1 MGPTRYPIV
10 QRLGRRW
17 MFTAIAAAAL
27 TAVPFLTAR
36 AQRVDVVTDATG
48 SRLQVD
54 GRDFMVLGIN
64 WDYFPIGQNYAY
76 NFWGQPDDFIKGALD
91 REMALLKSMG
101 INAIRQ
107 YVGVPPKW
115 VKYIYETYGIF
126 TVLNHALGR
135 YGFTVNGV
143 YAAQTDYS
151 NPRVREGIKAEVVA
165 MVEQFKGTPG
175 VLMYLLGNENNYGL
189 VWKTA
194 ETEALPVGERDAA
207 KARYLYSL
215 FGETI
220 RAIKAVDTT
229 RPVAMANGDLQ
240 YLDIIAQEAKGLDIF
255 GSNVY
260 RGTSFGDA
268 FQRVKTT
275 LGVPIMFTEFGA
287 DAYHAREMREDQET
301 QARYLLAQ
309 WEEIYANSAG
319 KGGVGNSIGGLT
331 FQWSDG
337 WWKVKQEE
345 RLDIHDTD
353 AGWGN
358 AAYKEDYTPGEN
370 NMNEEWWGI
379 VAKGPADFRGNFQLF
394 PRAAFYALQRAYAL
408 APYGPTTTNASIR
421 SHFASIIPMETVLR
435 ARGDRAALGSDAT
448 ERVRLSGM
456 RLELST
462 FNTGGR
468 RISTPSTATEGGNAR
483 PSSTGFDRM
492 ESYFA
497 EITANPA
504 QNVTATLSLN
514 LLGNV
519 PDNPIDEIFYENRG
533 RSRSFVQSDRTT
545 FQDNGVERLKVYRAS
560 FGWDERNFRIDGFY
574 RTGHYHWGYEGD
586 FFGLYR
592 EANYGPN
599 IDIYNGLAP
608 LGFEFTG
615 KRKLDGFKLAL
626 GPELWWG
633 ANPAVLA
640 KYRRQ
645 FGSWQITS
653 VYQEDIARQGATA
666 SSFAVPQ
673 PLVRNATIHL
683 ATTRGNAGF
692 ELGGI
697 WGGNTRVGRVFQ
709 IADGEEGNY
718 RMLQDEL
725 KNSDT
730 FGAKAKVTWSR
741 GRWNWYAQGA
751 AMGVVADGGP
761 TQTMTFTGWGLKDS
775 GSGNQWN
782 ALTGLTFGVGNFQ
795 IAPNF
800 LWQKPIVGPIPADV
814 PAPGRPRNILDD
826 PFVVR
831 GNREQTAG
839 ELLISFDP
847 TPATFM
853 YAWDSDNREDA
864 RLAFNLGYTY
874 RHFPTTQDA
883 AIGIFGDGR
892 TLFAFPGAPP
902 AKDLWEIRSR
912 VVSRVSPSLRFIA
925 NGFWG
930 TAQPN
935 GNSARL
941 LKRYGGDLRLAT
953 GQVKVT
959 ATAKFNDWGP
969 FDYHRD
975 FNLTYPTQLMG
986 DFSYFLGLPNWFAVP
1001 GTRFGLR
1008 GTWRTLDRFS
1018 PRYCPE
1024 RVPDA
1029 LGSLTCDPTA
1039 PARTG
1044 REWEIRSYV
1053 TVGW

>member
-1 MGPTRYPIV
+1 MGSTRTPV
-10 QRLGRRW
+10 VRRLGRRW
-17 MFTAIAAAAL
+17 LATAFAASL
-27 TAVPFLTAR
+27 TALPLQAPL
-36 AQRVDVVTDATG
+36 AQRVQIVSDAAG
-48 SRLQVD
+48 SRIQVD
-54 GRDFMVLGIN
+54 GRDFMVLGMN
-64 WDYFPIGQNYAY
+64 WDYFPIGTNYAY
-76 NFWGQPDDFIKGALD
+76 NFWGQPDAFIKGALD
-91 REMALLKSMG
+91 REMSLLKSMG
-101 INAIRQ
+101 VNAIRQ
-107 YVGVPPKW
+107 YAGVPPKW
-115 VKYIYETYGIF
+115 VRYIYETYGIF
-126 TVLNHALGR
+126 TVLNHPLGR

-143 YAAQTDYS
+143 YQAQTDYS
-151 NPRVREGIKAEVVA
+151 NPRVRSAIIAEVTA
-165 MVEQFKGTPG
+165 LVEQFKGTPG
-175 VLMYLLGNENNYGL
+175 VLMWLLGNENNYGL
-189 VWKTA
+189 EWKSA
-194 ETEALPVGERDAA
+194 ETENLPVGERNAA

-220 RAIKAVDTT
+220 AAIKARDTE

-240 YLDIIAQEAKGLDIF
+240 YLEIIAQEAKGLDVF
-255 GSNVY
+255 GTNVY
-260 RGTSFGDA
+260 RGLSFGDL
-268 FQRVKTT
+268 FQRVKDV
-275 LGVPIMFTEFGA
+275 LGVPVMFTEFGA
-287 DAYHAREMREDQET
+287 DAYNAREMREDQAT
-301 QARYLLAQ
+301 QAKYLVSQ
-309 WEEIYANSAG
+309 WEEIYAQSAG
-319 KGGVGNSIGGLT
+319 KGRVGNAIGGFT
-331 FQWSDG
+331 FQWTDG

-353 AGWGN
+353 AGWAN
-358 AAYKEDYTPGEN
+358 AAYAEDFTPGEN

-394 PRAAFYALQRAYAL
+394 PRAAFYALQRAYTL
-408 APYGPTTTNASIR
+408 APYGAGTDAAAIR
-421 SHFASIIPMETVLR
+421 AHFAAINPQEMALR
-435 ARGDRAALGSDAT
+435 ARGDRAALGSDAS
-448 ERVRLSGM
+448 ERVRLTGM
-456 RLELST
+456 RMEFTT
-462 FNTGGR
+462 FNTGGD
-468 RISTPSTATEGGNAR
+468 RIATPGQRTPSATAR
-483 PSSTGFDRM
+483 PAFSGFDRM

-497 EITANPA
+497 ELTANPA
-504 QNVTATLSLN
+504 QNVTATLALN
-514 LLGNV
+514 MVGKV

-533 RSRSFVQSDRTT
+533 RSRNLLQSDGSTYR
-545 FQDNGVERLKVYRAS
+545 DNSIERLKVYRAS
-560 FGWDERNFRIDGFY
+560 LGWDERNFRLDGFY

-599 IDIYNGLAP
+599 IDIYNGEAP

-615 KRKLDGFKLAL
+615 KRFLDGFKLAA

-645 FGSWQITS
+645 VGAFQVTT
-653 VYQEDIARQGATA
+653 VYQEDIARQGQTA
-666 SSFAVPQ
+666 SSFAIPQ
-673 PLVRNATIHL
+673 PQVRTATLHL

-692 ELGGI
+692 ELGGL

-709 IADGEEGNY
+709 IADGEPGSY
-718 RMLQDEL
+718 RMLQDRL
-725 KNSDT
+725 KDSDAL
-730 FGAKAKVTWSR
+730 GAKAKVTYSN
-741 GRWNWYAQGA
+741 GRWNWYAQGS
-751 AMGVVADGGP
+751 AMGIVADGGP
-761 TQTMTFTGWGLKDS
+761 TQVMTFTGWGLKDS

-782 ALTGLTFGVGNFQ
+782 ALTGFTYAIGKFQ

-800 LWQKPIVGPIPADV
+800 LWQKPIVGPVPADV
-814 PAPGRPRNILDD
+814 PAPGRPRNILED

-874 RHFPTTQDA
+874 RHYPTTQDA
-883 AIGIFGDGR
+883 AIGILADGR
-892 TLFAFPGAPP
+892 TFFAFPGAPP
-902 AKDLWEIRSR
+902 AQDLWEIRSR
-912 VVSRVSPSLRFIA
+912 VVSRVSPSLRLIA

-930 TAQPN
+930 TAQAN
-935 GNSARL
+935 GDSPRL
-941 LKRYGGDLRLAT
+941 LRRYGGDVRLAT
-953 GQVKVT
+953 GQVKVA

-986 DFSYFLGLPNWFAVP
+986 DLSYFLGLPSWFNLP

-1024 RVPDA
+1024 RVPDSR
-1029 LGSLTCDPTA
+1029 GTLTCDPAA
-1039 PARTG
+1039 PSKTG

>member
-1 MGPTRYPIV
+1 MGPTHNPVARL
-10 QRLGRRW
+10 LGRCCLS
-17 MFTAIAAAAL
+17 MATAAAL
-27 TAVPFLTAR
+27 LVSPGTSS
-36 AQRVDVVTDATG
+36 AQRVTVATDASG

-64 WDYFPIGQNYAY
+64 WDYFPIGTNYAY
-76 NFWGQPDDFIKGALD
+76 NFWGQPDAFIKGALD

-101 INAIRQ
+101 VNAIRQ
-107 YVGVPPKW
+107 YAGVPPKW
-115 VKYIYETYGIF
+115 VRYIYETYGIF

-135 YGFTVNGV
+135 YGYTVNGV

-151 NPRVREGIKAEVVA
+151 NPRVRESIKAEVVA
-165 MVEQFKGTPG
+165 LVEQFKDTPG
-175 VLMYLLGNENNYGL
+175 VLMWLLGNENNYGL
-189 VWKTA
+189 VWKSA
-194 ETEALPVGERDAA
+194 ETESLPVGERDAA

-220 RAIKAVDTT
+220 RAIKAVDTS

-240 YLDIIAQEAKGLDIF
+240 YIDIIAQEAKGLDIF

-260 RGTSFGDA
+260 RGLSFGDA
-268 FQRVKTT
+268 FQRVKDK
-275 LGVPIMFTEFGA
+275 LGIPVMFTEFGA
-287 DAYHAREMREDQET
+287 DAYDAKEMREDQAT
-301 QARYLLAQ
+301 QAKYLLSQ
-309 WEEIYANSAG
+309 WEEIYAHSAG

-358 AAYKEDYTPGEN
+358 AAYTEDYSAGEN

-379 VAKGPADFRGNFQLF
+379 VAKGPSDSRGNFQLF
-394 PRAAFYALQRAYAL
+394 PRAAFYALQRAYTL
-408 APYGPTTTNASIR
+408 APYDPGTTPAAIKA
-421 SHFASIIPMETVLR
+421 HFASIIPMEMVLR
-435 ARGDRAALGSDAT
+435 ARADRAALGSDAT

-462 FNTGGR
+462 FSTGGQR
-468 RISTPSTATEGGNAR
+468 LATPRAATSGSNAR
-483 PSSTGFDRM
+483 PATTGFDRM

-504 QNVTATLSLN
+504 QNVTATLSVN

-533 RSRSFVQSDRTT
+533 RSRSFVQADRSTYE
-545 FQDNGVERLKVYRAS
+545 DNGVERLKVYRAS
-560 FGWDERNFRIDGFY
+560 FGWDERNFRLDGFY

-608 LGFEFTG
+608 SGFEFTG
-615 KRKLDGFKLAL
+615 KRKLEGLKIAA

-633 ANPAVLA
+633 ANPSVLA
-640 KYRRQ
+640 KYRKQ
-645 FGSWQITS
+645 LGAFQVTG
-653 VYQEDIARQGATA
+653 VYQEDIARQGQTA
-666 SSFAVPQ
+666 SSFAIPQ
-673 PLVRNATIHL
+673 PQVRTATLHL

-709 IADGEEGNY
+709 IADGGPGSY
-718 RMLQDEL
+718 RMLQDRL
-725 KNSDT
+725 KDSDAL
-730 FGAKAKVTWSR
+730 GVKARMTWSR

-751 AMGVVADGGP
+751 AQGIIADGGP
-761 TQTMTFTGWGLKDS
+761 TSTMTFTGWGLKDS

-782 ALTGLTFGVGNFQ
+782 ALTGFTYSMGNVQ

-831 GNREQTAG
+831 ANREQTAG
-839 ELLISFDP
+839 ELLITFDP

-864 RLAFNLGYTY
+864 RLAFNLGYIY

-883 AIGIFGDGR
+883 AIGILADGR
-892 TLFAFPGAPP
+892 TFFAFPGAPP

-912 VVSRVSPSLRFIA
+912 VVSRVSSSLRFIA

-930 TAQPN
+930 TAQAN
-935 GNSARL
+935 GDSPRL

-953 GQVKVT
+953 GQVKVA

-986 DFSYFLGLPNWFAVP
+986 DVSYFLGLPSWFQVP

-1008 GTWRTLDRFS
+1008 GTWRTMDRFS
-1018 PRYCPE
+1018 PRFCPE

-1029 LGSLTCDPTA
+1029 QGSLACDPTA
-1039 PARTG
+1039 PGATG

>member
-1 MGPTRYPIV
+1 MGPTRTPV
-10 QRLGRRW
+10 VRRLGRRW
-17 MFTAIAAAAL
+17 LATALAAAL
-27 TAVPFLTAR
+27 TALPFQAPL
-36 AQRVDVVTDATG
+36 AQRVQVVSDAAG

-54 GRDFMVLGIN
+54 GRDFMVLGMN
-64 WDYFPIGQNYAY
+64 WDYFPIGTNYAY

-91 REMALLKSMG
+91 REMSLLKSMG
-101 INAIRQ
+101 VNAIRQ
-107 YVGVPPKW
+107 YAGVPPKW
-115 VKYIYETYGIF
+115 VRYIYEQYGIF
-126 TVLNHALGR
+126 TVLNHSMGR
-135 YGFTVNGV
+135 YGVTVNGA
-143 YAAQTDYS
+143 YQANTDYS
-151 NPRVREGIKAEVVA
+151 DPKARATIIAEVNALVD
-165 MVEQFKGTPG
+165 QFKGTPG
-175 VLMYLLGNENNYGL
+175 VLMWLLGNENNYGL
-189 VWKTA
+189 VWKSA
-194 ETEALPVGERDAA
+194 ETEELPVGERDAA

-220 RAIKAVDTT
+220 RAIKARDPE

-240 YLDIIAQEAKGLDIF
+240 YLDIIADEVKGLDVF

-260 RGTSFGDA
+260 RGKSFGDA
-268 FQRVKTT
+268 FQRVKDK
-275 LGVPIMFTEFGA
+275 LGVPVMFTEFGA
-287 DAYHAREMREDQET
+287 DAYNAREMREDQLT
-301 QARYLLAQ
+301 QASYLLAQ
-309 WEEIYANSAG
+309 WEEIYRQSAG
-319 KGGVGNSIGGLT
+319 KGGVGNAIGGFT

-353 AGWGN
+353 AGWAN
-358 AAYKEDYTPGEN
+358 AAYAEDYSKGDN
-370 NMNEEWWGI
+370 NMNEEWWGV
-379 VAKGPADFRGNFQLF
+379 VAKGPADFRGHFQLF
-394 PRAAFYALQRAYAL
+394 PRAAFYALQKAYTL
-408 APYGPTTTNASIR
+408 DPYASATSMAAIR
-421 SHFASIIPMETVLR
+421 SHFAAISTTEMALK
-435 ARGDRAALGSDAT
+435 ARGDGAALGSNAT

-456 RLELST
+456 RLEFTT
-462 FNTGGR
+462 FSTGGSR
-468 RISTPSTATEGGNAR
+468 LSTPSSRTPSATAR
-483 PSSTGFDRM
+483 PASTGFDRM

-497 EITANPA
+497 ELTANPA

-514 LLGNV
+514 MLGKV

-533 RSRSFVQSDRTT
+533 RSRTLLQADGSSYK
-545 FQDNGVERLKVYRAS
+545 DNSIERLKVYRAS
-560 FGWDERNFRIDGFY
+560 LGWDERNFRLDGFY

-599 IDIYNGLAP
+599 IDIYNGEAP

-615 KRKLDGFKLAL
+615 KRKFDGLKIAA

-645 FGSWQITS
+645 VGAFQVTG
-653 VYQEDIARQGATA
+653 VYQEDIARQGQTA
-666 SSFAVPQ
+666 SSFAIPQ
-673 PLVRNATIHL
+673 PQVRTGTLHL
-683 ATTRGNAGF
+683 ATTRGAAGF

-709 IADGEEGNY
+709 IADGGPGSY
-718 RMLQDEL
+718 RMLQDQI
-725 KNSDT
+725 KDSDAL
-730 FGAKAKVTWSR
+730 GAKAKVTWSR

-751 AMGVVADGGP
+751 AMGIVADGGP

-775 GSGNQWN
+775 GSGNNWN
-782 ALTGLTFGVGNFQ
+782 ALTGFTYAVGKFQ

-839 ELLISFDP
+839 EILISFDP

-864 RLAFNLGYTY
+864 RLAFNLGYIY
-874 RHFPTTQDA
+874 RHYPTTQDA
-883 AIGIFGDGR
+883 AIGILADGR

-902 AKDLWEIRSR
+902 AKDLWEVRSR
-912 VVSRVSPSLRFIA
+912 VVSRVSPSLRLIA

-941 LKRYGGDLRLAT
+941 IKRYGGDLRLAT
-953 GQVKVT
+953 GQMKVS
-959 ATAKFNDWGP
+959 AAAKFNDWGP

-986 DFSYFLGLPNWFAVP
+986 DLSYFLGLPSWFNVP

-1024 RVPDA
+1024 RVADA
-1029 LGSLTCDPTA
+1029 TGSLACDPTA
-1039 PARTG
+1039 PAKTG

>member
-1 MGPTRYPIV
+1 MGPTRNSV
-10 QRLGRRW
+10 VRRLGRRW
-17 MFTAIAAAAL
+17 FSATIAAAL
-27 TAVPFLTAR
+27 TTLPFQAPL
-36 AQRVDVVTDATG
+36 AQRVQVVSDAAG

-54 GRDFMVLGIN
+54 GRDFMVLGMN
-64 WDYFPIGQNYAY
+64 WDYFPIGTNYAY
-76 NFWGQPDDFIKGALD
+76 NFWGQPDDFIKTALD
-91 REMALLKSMG
+91 REMSLLKSMG
-101 INAIRQ
+101 VNAIRQ
-107 YVGVPPKW
+107 YAGVPPKW
-115 VKYIYETYGIF
+115 VRYIYETYGIF
-126 TVLNHALGR
+126 TVLNHPLGR
-135 YGFTVNGV
+135 YGFTVNGA
-143 YAAQTDYS
+143 YAANTDYS
-151 NPRVREGIKAEVVA
+151 NPKVRAAIIAEVTALVD
-165 MVEQFKGTPG
+165 QFKGTPG
-175 VLMYLLGNENNYGL
+175 VLMWLLGNENNYGL
-189 VWKTA
+189 VWKSA
-194 ETEALPVGERDAA
+194 ETEQLPVGERDAA

-215 FGETI
+215 FGETV
-220 RAIKAVDTT
+220 RAIKARDAE

-240 YLDIIAQEAKGLDIF
+240 YLDIIAEEVKGLDVF

-260 RGTSFGDA
+260 RGKSFGDA
-268 FQRVKTT
+268 FQRVKDK
-275 LGVPIMFTEFGA
+275 LGVPVMFTEFGA
-287 DAYHAREMREDQET
+287 DAYNAKEMREDQLT
-301 QARYLLAQ
+301 QANYLLAQ
-309 WEEIYANSAG
+309 WEEIYRQSSG
-319 KGGVGNSIGGLT
+319 KGGVGNAIGGFT

-358 AAYKEDYTPGEN
+358 AAYAEDYTPGEN

-379 VAKGPADFRGNFQLF
+379 VAKGPADFRGHFQLF
-394 PRAAFYALQRAYAL
+394 PRATFYALQRAYTL
-408 APYGPTTTNASIR
+408 APYGATASVAAIR
-421 SHFASIIPMETVLR
+421 AHFAAINGAEMVLK
-435 ARGDRAALGSDAT
+435 ARGDAAALGSNAT

-456 RLELST
+456 RLEFTT
-462 FNTGGR
+462 FSTGGD
-468 RISTPSTATEGGNAR
+468 RISTPPSRTPSATAR
-483 PSSTGFDRM
+483 PAFTGFDRM

-497 EITANPA
+497 ELTANPA

-514 LLGNV
+514 VLGKV

-533 RSRSFVQSDRTT
+533 RSRTLLQADGSTYK
-545 FQDNGVERLKVYRAS
+545 DNSIERLKVYRAS
-560 FGWDERNFRIDGFY
+560 IGWDERNFRLDGFY

-599 IDIYNGLAP
+599 IDIYNGEAP

-615 KRKLDGFKLAL
+615 KRKLDGLKLAV

-645 FGSWQITS
+645 VGAFQVTG
-653 VYQEDIARQGATA
+653 VYQEDIARQGQTA
-666 SSFAVPQ
+666 SSFAIPQ
-673 PLVRNATIHL
+673 PQVRVGTLHL
-683 ATTRGNAGF
+683 ATTRGAAGF

-709 IADGEEGNY
+709 IADGGPGSY
-718 RMLQDEL
+718 RMLQDQI
-725 KNSDT
+725 KDSDAL
-730 FGAKAKVTWSR
+730 GAKAKVTWSK

-751 AMGVVADGGP
+751 AMGIVADGGP

-775 GSGNQWN
+775 GSGNNWN
-782 ALTGLTFGVGNFQ
+782 ALTGFTYAVGKFQ

-826 PFVVR
+826 PFSVR

-864 RLAFNLGYTY
+864 RLAFNLGYIY
-874 RHFPTTQDA
+874 RHYPTTQDA
-883 AIGIFGDGR
+883 AIGILADGR

-902 AKDLWEIRSR
+902 AKDLWEVRSR
-912 VVSRVSPSLRFIA
+912 VVSRVSPSLRLIA

-941 LKRYGGDLRLAT
+941 IRRYGGDLRLAS
-953 GQVKVT
+953 GQMKV
-959 ATAKFNDWGP
+959 AAAAKFNDWGP

-986 DFSYFLGLPNWFAVP
+986 DLSYFLGLPSWFNVP

-1024 RVPDA
+1024 QLADA
-1029 LGSLTCDPTA
+1029 TGSLACDPTA
-1039 PARTG
+1039 PAKTG

>member
-1 MGPTRYPIV
+1 MGPTRISV
-10 QRLGRRW
+10 VRRLGRRW
-17 MFTAIAAAAL
+17 FSATVAAAL
-27 TAVPFLTAR
+27 TTLPFQAPL
-36 AQRVDVVTDATG
+36 AQRVQVVTDAAG

-54 GRDFMVLGIN
+54 GRDFMVLGMN

-76 NFWGQPDDFIKGALD
+76 NFWGQPDDFIKSALD
-91 REMALLKSMG
+91 REMSLLKSMG
-101 INAIRQ
+101 VNAIRQ
-107 YVGVPPKW
+107 YAGVPPKW
-115 VKYIYETYGIF
+115 VRYIYERYGIF
-126 TVLNHALGR
+126 TVLNHPLGR
-135 YGFTVNGV
+135 YGFTVNGA
-143 YAAQTDYS
+143 YAANTDYS
-151 NPRVREGIKAEVVA
+151 NPQVRAAIIAEVSALVD
-165 MVEQFKGTPG
+165 QFKGTPG
-175 VLMYLLGNENNYGL
+175 VLMWLLGNENNYGL
-189 VWKTA
+189 VWKSA
-194 ETEALPVGERDAA
+194 ETEQLPVGERDAA

-215 FGETI
+215 FGETV
-220 RAIKAVDTT
+220 RAIKARDAE

-240 YLDIIAQEAKGLDIF
+240 YLDIIAAEVKGLDVF

-260 RGTSFGDA
+260 RGKSFGDA
-268 FQRVKTT
+268 FQRVKDK
-275 LGVPIMFTEFGA
+275 LGVPVMFTEFGA
-287 DAYHAREMREDQET
+287 DAYNAKEMREDQQT
-301 QARYLLAQ
+301 QASYLLAQ
-309 WEEIYANSAG
+309 WEEIYRQSAG
-319 KGGVGNSIGGLT
+319 KGGVGNAIGGFT

-353 AGWGN
+353 AGWAN
-358 AAYKEDYTPGEN
+358 AAYAEDYAPGEN
-370 NMNEEWWGI
+370 NMNEEWWGV
-379 VAKGPADFRGNFQLF
+379 VAKGPADFRGHFQLF
-394 PRAAFYALQRAYAL
+394 PRAAFYALQRAYTL
-408 APYGPTTTNASIR
+408 APYGTGTNVAAIR
-421 SHFASIIPMETVLR
+421 AHFASISAAEMALK
-435 ARGDRAALGSDAT
+435 ARGDAAALGSNAT
-448 ERVRLSGM
+448 DRVRVSGL
-456 RLELST
+456 RLEFTT
-462 FNTGGR
+462 FSTGGD
-468 RISTPSTATEGGNAR
+468 RISTPPSRTPSATAR
-483 PSSTGFDRM
+483 PAFTGFDRM

-497 EITANPA
+497 EVTANPA
-504 QNVTATLSLN
+504 QNVTATLALN
-514 LLGNV
+514 MLGKV

-533 RSRSFVQSDRTT
+533 RSRALFQSDGTLYR
-545 FQDNGVERLKVYRAS
+545 DNSIERLKVYRA
-560 FGWDERNFRIDGFY
+560 GIAWDERNFRLDGFY

-599 IDIYNGLAP
+599 IDIYNGEAP

-615 KRKLDGFKLAL
+615 KRALDGLKIAA

-633 ANPAVLA
+633 ANPSVLA

-645 FGSWQITS
+645 LGGFQVTT
-653 VYQEDIARQGATA
+653 VYQEDIARQGQTS
-666 SSFAVPQ
+666 SSFAIPQ
-673 PLVRNATIHL
+673 PQVRTATLHL
-683 ATTRGNAGF
+683 EKELGSATL
-692 ELGGI
+692 EWGGI

-709 IADGEEGNY
+709 VADGGPGNY
-718 RMLQDEL
+718 RMLQDQL
-725 KNSDT
+725 KGSDA
-730 FGAKAKVTWSR
+730 FGTKAKLSYSR

-761 TQTMTFTGWGLKDS
+761 SATMTFTGWGLKDS

-782 ALTGLTFGVGNFQ
+782 ALTGFTYAAGKFQ

-839 ELLISFDP
+839 EILISFDP
-847 TPATFM
+847 TPATYM
-853 YAWDSDNREDA
+853 YQWDNDNREDA
-864 RLAFNLGYTY
+864 RLAFNLGYIY
-874 RHFPTTQDA
+874 RHYPTTQDA
-883 AIGIFGDGR
+883 AIGILADGR
-892 TLFAFPGAPP
+892 TFFAFPGAPP
-902 AKDLWEIRSR
+902 AEDLWEVRSR
-912 VVSRVSPSLRFIA
+912 VVSRVSSSLRLIA

-941 LKRYGGDLRLAT
+941 IKRYGGDLRLAS
-953 GQVKVT
+953 GQMKV
-959 ATAKFNDWGP
+959 AAAAKFNDWGP

-986 DFSYFLGLPNWFAVP
+986 DLSYFLGLPTWFNVP

-1024 RVPDA
+1024 RVADA
-1029 LGSLTCDPTA
+1029 TGSLACDPTA
-1039 PARTG
+1039 PAKTG

>member
-1 MGPTRYPIV
+1 MGPTRTPV
-10 QRLGRRW
+10 VRRLGRRW
-17 MFTAIAAAAL
+17 FATALAAAL
-27 TAVPFLTAR
+27 TALPFQAPL
-36 AQRVDVVTDATG
+36 AQRVQVVSDAAG

-54 GRDFMVLGIN
+54 GRDFMVLGMN
-64 WDYFPIGQNYAY
+64 WDYFPIGTNYAY

-91 REMALLKSMG
+91 REMSLLKSMG
-101 INAIRQ
+101 VNAIRQ
-107 YVGVPPKW
+107 YAGVPPKW
-115 VKYIYETYGIF
+115 VRYIYETYGIF
-126 TVLNHALGR
+126 TVLNHPLGR
-135 YGFTVNGV
+135 YGFTANGV
-143 YAAQTDYS
+143 YQAQTDYS
-151 NPRVREGIKAEVVA
+151 DPRVRSAIIGEVTA
-165 MVEQFKGTPG
+165 LVEQFKGTPG
-175 VLMYLLGNENNYGL
+175 VLMWLLGNENNYGL
-189 VWKTA
+189 VWKSA
-194 ETEALPVGERDAA
+194 ETEQLPAGERDAA

-220 RAIKAVDTT
+220 RAIKAIDTAH
-229 RPVAMANGDLQ
+229 PVAMANGDLQ
-240 YLDIIAQEAKGLDIF
+240 YLDIIAEEAKGLDVF

-260 RGTSFGDA
+260 RGLSFGDA
-268 FQRVKTT
+268 FQRVKDK
-275 LGVPIMFTEFGA
+275 LGIPIMFTEFGA
-287 DAYHAREMREDQET
+287 DAYNAREMREDQAT
-301 QARYLLAQ
+301 QARYLLSQ
-309 WEEIYANSAG
+309 WEEIYAQSAG
-319 KGGVGNSIGGLT
+319 KGRVGNAIGGLT
-331 FQWSDG
+331 FQWTDG

-353 AGWGN
+353 AGWAN
-358 AAYKEDYTPGEN
+358 AAYAEDHTPGEN

-379 VAKGPADFRGNFQLF
+379 VAKGPTDFRGNFQLF
-394 PRAAFYALQRAYAL
+394 PRAAFYALQRAYTL
-408 APYGPTTTNASIR
+408 APYGAATDVAAIR
-421 SHFASIIPMETVLR
+421 AHFAGINSQEMVLR
-435 ARGDRAALGSDAT
+435 ARGDGAALGSNAT

-456 RLELST
+456 RLEFST
-462 FNTGGR
+462 FSTGGSR
-468 RISTPSTATEGGNAR
+468 LSTPSSRTPSATAR
-483 PSSTGFDRM
+483 PASTGFDRM

-497 EITANPA
+497 ELTANPA

-514 LLGNV
+514 MLGKV

-533 RSRSFVQSDRTT
+533 RSRTLLQADGSSYK
-545 FQDNGVERLKVYRAS
+545 DNSIERLKVYRAS
-560 FGWDERNFRIDGFY
+560 IGWDERNFRLDGFY

-599 IDIYNGLAP
+599 IDIYNGEAP

-615 KRKLDGFKLAL
+615 KRKLDGLKIAA

-645 FGSWQITS
+645 VGAFQVTG
-653 VYQEDIARQGATA
+653 VYQEDIARQGQTA
-666 SSFAVPQ
+666 SSFAIPQ
-673 PLVRNATIHL
+673 PQVRTGTLHL
-683 ATTRGNAGF
+683 ATTRGAAGF

-709 IADGEEGNY
+709 IADGGPGSY
-718 RMLQDEL
+718 RMLQDQI
-725 KNSDT
+725 KDSDAL
-730 FGAKAKVTWSR
+730 GAKAKVTWSR

-751 AMGVVADGGP
+751 AMGIVADGGP

-775 GSGNQWN
+775 GSGNNWN
-782 ALTGLTFGVGNFQ
+782 ALTGFTYAVGKFQ

-839 ELLISFDP
+839 EILISFDP

-864 RLAFNLGYTY
+864 RLAFNLGYIY
-874 RHFPTTQDA
+874 RHYPTTQDA
-883 AIGIFGDGR
+883 AIGILADGR

-902 AKDLWEIRSR
+902 AKDLWEVRSR
-912 VVSRVSPSLRFIA
+912 VVSRVSPSLRLIA

-941 LKRYGGDLRLAT
+941 IKRYGGDLRLAT
-953 GQVKVT
+953 GQMKVS
-959 ATAKFNDWGP
+959 AAAKFNDWGP

-986 DFSYFLGLPNWFAVP
+986 DLSYFLGLPSWFNVP

-1024 RVPDA
+1024 RVADA
-1029 LGSLTCDPTA
+1029 TGSLACDPTA
-1039 PARTG
+1039 PAKTG